1 MCSGDLSC
9 VVLLWLQ
16 CVILHSQII
25 IIIIMSIAD
34 SESQWF
40 SCNWSSGGNHFYC
53 FTNNGSS
60 HHNRHTWQVIVVTEG
75 HGSLNNVFFFEI
87 VKCRSVE
94 DWRM

>member
-1 MCSGDLSC
+1 MCSRDLSC

-16 CVILHSQII
+16 CVILYSQII

-40 SCNWSSGGNHFYC
+40 SYNWSSGGNHFYC
-53 FTNNGSS
+53 STNNGSS

-75 HGSLNNVFFFEI
+75 HGSLNNVCFL
-87 VKCRSVE
+87 K
-94 DWRM
+94 